1 MSVTQHIHFVLQNI
15 CKRSAAKVTHHMM
28 DMSYGERH
36 RLMGMITK
44 QHRRGVVASNTYCIV
59 ALTTGFCLMQP
70 LYQLLDHNI
79 HTFQVLHL
87 QKEHTLIHMKSQHLL
102 ISMSCPKYSTNRQL
116 RTEDGSVMSVRAELL
131 CKQDTHLQDWL
142 LIMPS
147 VINCLDMQKAKVILS
162 RSQCF

>member
-15 CKRSAAKVTHHMM
+15 CKRSAAKVTHHMT

-44 QHRRGVVASNTYCIV
+44 QHRRGMVASNTYCIM

-70 LYQLLDHNI
+70 LYQLLDHKI
-79 HTFQVLHL
+79 HAFQILHL
-87 QKEHTLIHMKSQHLL
+87 QKEHTLIHMRSQHLP
-102 ISMSCPKYSTNRQL
+102 INMSCPKYSTSGQL
-116 RTEDGSVMSVRAELL
+116 GTEDDSVISAGAKLL
-131 CKQDTHLQDWL
+131 CRQDTHLQDWL

-147 VINCLDMQKAKVILS
+147 VINCLDMQKPKVILS